1 MHIEPGIVDAAK
13 ITLSYST
20 AAGAL
25 GWLGKLAVKTVK
37 EQGAASLIQ
46 RSLIATLATFTF
58 FQIFPHY
65 PVGVS
70 EVHFILGSTL
80 FLLFGAAP
88 AGAGLALGLTLQG
101 LLFEPQDIPQLGMN
115 LTTLLLPL
123 FGLEALARRIIAPGT
138 AYVDI
143 SYAQAFKLS
152 AAFQAGV
159 VGWVAFWVLY
169 GQGFSVETGEKLVSF
184 GTAYMS
190 VVMAEPL
197 IDLGVLA
204 LAKIMHGVA
213 RTGLVTRRLFNAA

>member
-13 ITLSYST
+13 ITLSYAT

-25 GWLGKLAVKTVK
+25 GWLGRSALKATR

-46 RSLIATLATFTF
+46 RGIIATLATFTF
-58 FQIFPHY
+58 FEVFPHY

-88 AGAGLALGLTLQG
+88 AAMGLAGGLALQS
-101 LLFEPQDIPQLGMN
+101 LFFAPQDLPQLGMN
-115 LTTLLLPL
+115 LTTLLVPL
-123 FGLEALARRIIAPGT
+123 FALEALARRIIAPGT

-143 SYAQAFKLS
+143 TYAQAFKLS

-169 GQGFSVETGEKLVSF
+169 GQGFSVETFEKLGMF
-184 GTAYMS
+184 GGAYMS
-190 VVMAEPL
+190 VVLGEPL
-197 IDLGVLA
+197 VDLAVLA
-204 LAKIMHGVA
+204 GAKALHGLK
-213 RTGLVTRRLFNAA
+213 RTGLVTKRLYVGA

>member
-13 ITLSYST
+13 ITLSYAT

-37 EQGAASLIQ
+37 EQGPVSLIQ
-46 RSLIATLATFTF
+46 RTLMATLATFTF
-58 FQIFPHY
+58 FQVFPHY

-88 AGAGLALGLTLQG
+88 AGAGLALGLLLQG
-101 LLFEPQDIPQLGMN
+101 VFFELKDLPQYGMN
-115 LTTLLLPL
+115 VTTLLVPL

-169 GQGFSVETGEKLVSF
+169 GQGVSVETFQNLMSF
-184 GTAYMS
+184 GGAYMS
-190 VVMAEPL
+190 VVLGEPL
-197 IDLGVLA
+197 VDLAVLA
-204 LAKIMHGVA
+204 LAKMAHGLA
-213 RTGLVTRRLFNAA
+213 RTGLVTHRLFNAA